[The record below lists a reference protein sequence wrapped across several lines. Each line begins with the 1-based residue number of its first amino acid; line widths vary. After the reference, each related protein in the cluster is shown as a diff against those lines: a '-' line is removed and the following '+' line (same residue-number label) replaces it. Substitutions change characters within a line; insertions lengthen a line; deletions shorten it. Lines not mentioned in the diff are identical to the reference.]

1 MNYIQ
6 VKAIITPYSE
16 DRADVLMALMGQ
28 IGFESF
34 ENTVD
39 GLLAYI
45 PEAAFIAE
53 ELTGLELPWDDT
65 RLAFS
70 HELIPDQNWNEE
82 WEKHYFQPIVVENK
96 CVVRSP
102 FHAAQPEIPL
112 EIIIAP
118 KMSFGTGHHE
128 TTSMVMALLL
138 QMEVEGKTVLDMG
151 CGTGILGI
159 LASKLGAAE
168 VTGID
173 IDSWCTTNSAENC
186 ELNAVSKMQLKLG
199 DASLLQKEGQ
209 FDLILANINKNIL
222 LADLPQY
229 VKNMRP
235 GSTLIMSGF
244 YQNDLRDIDAL
255 AQKHQLRLKK
265 TLENNQ
271 WTAVAYVLEAA
282 I

>member
-1 MNYIQ
+1 MG
-6 VKAIITPYSE
+6 KA
-16 DRADVLMALMGQ
+16 
-28 IGFESF
+28 
-34 ENTVD
+34 
-39 GLLAYI
+39 LLSAHCSRKQMHG
-45 PEAAFIAE
+45 AQS
-53 ELTGLELPWDDT
+53 LPCGPT
-65 RLAFS
+65 RNPAGN
-70 HELIPDQNWNEE
+70 HHRPQN
-82 WEKHYFQPIVVENK
+82 
-96 CVVRSP
+96 VVRNRTPRNHLYGHGP
-102 FHAAQPEIPL
+102 F
-112 EIIIAP
+112 
-118 KMSFGTGHHE
+118 
-128 TTSMVMALLL
+128 V

-271 WTAVAYVLEAA
+271 WAAVAYVLEAA

>member
-16 DRADVLMALMGQ
+16 DRADVLMALMGPL
-28 IGFESF
+28 GFESF
-34 ENTVD
+34 ENTD
-39 GLLAYI
+39 GGLLAYI
-45 PEAAFIAE
+45 PEADFTAE
-53 ELTGLELPWDDT
+53 KLTGLELPWDDT

-159 LASKLGAAE
+159 LASKLGAVE

-186 ELNAVSKMQLKLG
+186 ELNAVSNMQLKLG

-229 VKNMRP
+229 VKNLRP
-235 GSTLIMSGF
+235 GATLIMSGF
-244 YQNDLRDIDAL
+244 YQHDLKDIDAL
-255 AQKHQLRLKK
+255 AQKHKLRLKK

>member
-45 PEAAFIAE
+45 PEAAFTAE

-118 KMSFGTGHHE
+118 KCRSE
-128 TTSMVMALLL
+128 QDTTKPPLWSWPFCCRWKWKEKPCWIWAAAPAFWVSWRRNWVLPKLQESISIPGVPPTVPKIVNSM
-138 QMEVEGKTVLDMG
+138 
-151 CGTGILGI
+151 
-159 LASKLGAAE
+159 
-168 VTGID
+168 
-173 IDSWCTTNSAENC
+173 
-186 ELNAVSKMQLKLG
+186 
-199 DASLLQKEGQ
+199 
-209 FDLILANINKNIL
+209 
-222 LADLPQY
+222 
-229 VKNMRP
+229 R
-235 GSTLIMSGF
+235 
-244 YQNDLRDIDAL
+244 
-255 AQKHQLRLKK
+255 
-265 TLENNQ
+265 
-271 WTAVAYVLEAA
+271 
-282 I
+282 